1 MNEIEVRVIQL
12 CIEKKRKNENAFY
25 GSIADVV
32 REEFGVELSTERI
45 RTISRKYR
53 KDNHLDENFF
63 KVDSESEEKP
73 VTVSLLSDGS
83 TVSEKSFSDLIK
95 TILNWFLL
103 RTADG
108 TYRKRVLAS

>member
-83 TVSEKSFSDLIK
+83 TVSEKSFSVAHNTEL
-95 TILNWFLL
+95 TP
-103 RTADG
+103 
-108 TYRKRVLAS
+108 